1 MTAPGPITAQL
12 EDKLTAEIRRRGI
25 VVWFDKRGE
34 FSGYVDDLVRRHE
47 AGEFPFPVVPFRG
60 SFLEMMLDLEPYWDG
75 LDPEP
80 LLIHLPGHTEESIRE
95 TPILAFYRSGFR
107 FRCSLET
114 LIREAAAGQVD
125 PETIEAFL
133 REGPSSLEA
142 AEAWL
147 ARRSASERAGIAGY
161 LDGLSLE
168 WILDGLFGENED
180 FKGRFSDRG
189 SLDRLADH
197 IHRHT
202 GMDRAFGEFFND
214 GPPETLTS
222 LRETFGAWLMCV
234 EYVQN
239 LTVPPTLAALK
250 PIRSLSDPLRSACF
264 RLVDHFRSRHPDAYA
279 AVAMGAESH
288 LREEIE
294 SHSPDQLGHID
305 TFNLEQERIL
315 AGAVDALLAGDWESA
330 RIPARQRT
338 AEVPFWLRRDP
349 VRRMTWTLVDDAA
362 RLGHLI
368 KTSGRPL
375 DGVDG
380 IDAAVVRYADAGWR
394 VDNAHRRFEQRQ
406 VKLFDP
412 KMPHFAQLHAAFD
425 RLRERYREWAD
436 ALAEGFTAVCEREG
450 FLPEPGLR
458 QRSLYEDVVHP
469 LLGEGRRV
477 ALFLLDGFRFEM
489 AAELEETLADGG
501 ARVRL
506 RARLA
511 ELPTVTAVGMNA
523 LAPVVREG
531 TLTLAGKTGLKGF
544 SVGEYTVRRP
554 DDRVRAMGDRSLAGD
569 GRAARGI
576 TLADVCRRSPS
587 SLKKSCSGAGLIVV
601 HGREIDAAGG
611 ANVGS
616 ASFEVLLRQIR
627 TAWNGLRA
635 AGVADFVFTADH
647 GFQLN
652 DPTVRHVPYGRR
664 TDPEPRY
671 VLAGEPRSE
680 AGMIPVSLTALG
692 YAGRAGYILFRRD
705 TAVFETA
712 RRGDA
717 FVHGGNSLQE
727 RVIPVLTVSHRGTG
741 PTGAGRLSIAVSALP
756 SVLGFSR
763 VRVSVTEAP
772 NTQLTLSGTR
782 TVALAIRSQDRA
794 DIAVAIKEAP
804 GGRVEDGVVQVEA
817 DGSPVEIIFDL
828 TGPRDERV
836 RLEVYALEGGDRAA
850 PAVIDGYF
858 EVSGRPGADP
868 PEPEP
873 PAESAGWADGFED
886 PGVRRVFVHLYEYGV
901 VSEAELNAFLG
912 SPRAVRRFALK
923 FETHAANAPF
933 SVRVETTPEG
943 KRYVKG

>member
-1 MTAPGPITAQL
+1 MTPAGPITARL
-12 EDKLTAEIRRRGI
+12 EEELTAEIRRRGI
-25 VVWFDKRGE
+25 VVWLDRRGE

-60 SFLEMMLDLEPYWDG
+60 SFLEMMLDLDPYWDG

-80 LLIHLPGHTEESIRE
+80 LLIHLPGHTDESIRE
-95 TPILAFYRSGFR
+95 TPILAFYRSGWR
-107 FRCSLET
+107 FRRALET
-114 LIREAAAGQVD
+114 LIREAAAGQVA

-147 ARRSASERAGIAGY
+147 ARQSGGKRDEIAGY
-161 LDGLSLE
+161 LDGLSLQ
-168 WILDGLFGENED
+168 WILDGLFGENDD
-180 FKGRFSDRG
+180 FKSRLTDRG

-197 IHRHT
+197 LHRQT
-202 GMDRAFGEFFND
+202 GMDRAFGEFFN
-214 GPPETLTS
+214 GKPPDSLTS

-239 LTVPPTLAALK
+239 LTVPPGLAALK

-279 AVAMGAESH
+279 GVAMATEP
-288 LREEIE
+288 LLQEEIE
-294 SHSPDQLGHID
+294 SHSPEQLGHID

-315 AGAVDALLAGDWESA
+315 EGAVDALLAEDWESA
-330 RIPARQRT
+330 RLPARQRT

-362 RLGHLI
+362 RLGYLI

-380 IDAAVVRYADAGWR
+380 IEAAVSYYAGSGWR

-412 KMPHFAQLHAAFD
+412 KMPHFAQLHTAFD
-425 RLRERYREWAD
+425 RLRERYRQWAD

-450 FLPEPGLR
+450 FLPESGLR
-458 QRSLYEDVVHP
+458 QRNLYEEVVHP

-489 AAELEETLADGG
+489 AAELRETLADGG
-501 ARVRL
+501 DRVRL

-511 ELPTVTAVGMNA
+511 ELPTITAVGMNA
-523 LAPVVREG
+523 LAPVARNG
-531 TLTLAGKTGLKGF
+531 TLTLAGEAGF
-544 SVGEYTVRRP
+544 NGFTAGEYTVRRP
-554 DDRVRAMGDRSLAGD
+554 DDRVRAMGDRSLAG
-569 GRAARGI
+569 GGAARGI
-576 TLADVCRRSPS
+576 ALADVCRRSPS

-627 TAWNGLRA
+627 TAWNALRA
-635 AGVADFVFTADH
+635 AGISDFVFTADH

-652 DPTVRHVPYGRR
+652 DPTVRHVAYGRR

-692 YAGRAGYILFRRD
+692 YAGREGYLLFRRD
-705 TAVFETA
+705 TAVFDTG

-717 FVHGGNSLQE
+717 FVHGGNSLPE
-727 RVIPVLTVSHRGTG
+727 RVIPVLTVSHQGTG
-741 PTGAGRLSIAVSALP
+741 PSGSGRLSIEATALP
-756 SVLGFSR
+756 AVFGFSR
-763 VRVSVTEAP
+763 VRVSVTDAP

-782 TVALAIRSQDRA
+782 TVALALRSPDRPEVE
-794 DIAVAIKEAP
+794 VAIKEAP
-804 GGRVEDGVVQVEA
+804 GAQVEDGTVQVQA

-828 TGPRDERV
+828 TGPRDERA
-836 RLEVYALEGGDRAA
+836 RLEVYALEGGDRVT

-858 EVSGRPGADP
+858 EVSGRPGAEP
-868 PEPEP
+868 PEPKEP
-873 PAESAGWADGFED
+873 ADAAGWADAFED
-886 PGVRRVFVHLYEYGV
+886 PGVRRVFVHLHEYGV
-901 VSEAELNAFLG
+901 VSEAELNTFLG